1 MIVYWIVKG
10 VLCLPFFDN
19 LDLSSGIVSAF
30 STLISYINS
39 FNTIIDFKTFFILLV
54 SFFGI
59 LFLALFTKIIV
70 KLITR

>member
-1 MIVYWIVKG
+1 MLKIVVVG
-10 VLCLPFFDN
+10 FLRCFLE
-19 LDLSSGIVSAF
+19 LL
-30 STLISYINS
+30 LISYINS